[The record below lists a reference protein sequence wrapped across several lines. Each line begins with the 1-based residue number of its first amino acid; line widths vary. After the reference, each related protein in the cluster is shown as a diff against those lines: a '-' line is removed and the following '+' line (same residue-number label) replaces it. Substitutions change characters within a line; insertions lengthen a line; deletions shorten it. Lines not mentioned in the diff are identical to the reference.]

1 MNPERDMVLAMP
13 AQESAICPICSLTGE
28 NVRMDRWMRYC
39 PACGQRIKMLSVKTG
54 DWQLL
59 KKDVLK
65 IPDVLE
71 TNIVTSQL
79 ESDPVTNKPKQ
90 VITGIFI
97 QRMKDY
103 NNKHAQIEGQM
114 SFF

>member
-1 MNPERDMVLAMP
+1 MNPERDLVLAMP
-13 AQESAICPICSLTGE
+13 AQESVICPICSLNGE
-28 NVRMDRWMRYC
+28 NVR
-39 PACGQRIKMLSVKTG
+39 I
-54 DWQLL
+54 
-59 KKDVLK
+59 
-65 IPDVLE
+65 
-71 TNIVTSQL
+71 

-114 SFF
+114 SLF